1 MVQLRINAAP
11 PATQTFRASHSLY
24 PTTLG
29 GEIEPTQR
37 AALCHVRIA
46 CGLFTLIV
54 LSSSMIRPP
63 PSAPL
68 PFQPVA
74 CQSFGSA
81 PLPYKA
87 PKLFLTFGSF
97 ACLNPGRHTLQFIP

>member
-11 PATQTFRASHSLY
+11 PATQTFSVSHSLY

-37 AALCHVRIA
+37 AALCHAWIA

-63 PSAPL
+63 PSEACHSSALQVKASEAAPCHTKPQDSFL
-68 PFQPVA
+68 PLARSPF
-74 CQSFGSA
+74 
-81 PLPYKA
+81 
-87 PKLFLTFGSF
+87 
-97 ACLNPGRHTLQFIP
+97 